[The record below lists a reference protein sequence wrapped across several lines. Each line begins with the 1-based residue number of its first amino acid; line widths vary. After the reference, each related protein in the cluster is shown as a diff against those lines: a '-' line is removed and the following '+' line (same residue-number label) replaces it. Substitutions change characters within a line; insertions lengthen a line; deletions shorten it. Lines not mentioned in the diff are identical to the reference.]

1 MEATQDGHALEGQR
15 LSSSVNGDLIALGVG
30 FLLAFGEAIVLL
42 LSGKDLVDAIWPH
55 AVRSL
60 DWTMMLRSNP
70 TVPLSLMLVLAAAC
84 YVLRG
89 SINHRPA
96 VKRRVH
102 IGLNVAIGLVLGLI
116 ALHFVM
122 DVSYLRGA
130 FLLLPTLIQTIR
142 REAAVEVAVDVATVD
157 GTSFGITDFKS
168 QGKASGFQQ
177 IGLLTPL
184 VDQPGP
190 IDFIAVGATNHQ
202 HIAAGHH
209 DASTST

>member
-1 MEATQDGHALEGQR
+1 MVLQIQGHPARGRAGGAVQREELPSALQ
-15 LSSSVNGDLIALGVG
+15 
-30 FLLAFGEAIVLL
+30 
-42 LSGKDLVDAIWPH
+42 
-55 AVRSL
+55 
-60 DWTMMLRSNP
+60 
-70 TVPLSLMLVLAAAC
+70 
-84 YVLRG
+84 
-89 SINHRPA
+89 
-96 VKRRVH
+96 
-102 IGLNVAIGLVLGLI
+102 
-116 ALHFVM
+116 
-122 DVSYLRGA
+122 